1 MADGV
6 KVHIEGTA
14 YDLEDFELGDLE
26 WLEEYLGASLSDG
39 DALNSMKA
47 AVGFVFIVKR
57 RDDPAFTI
65 EQARKVKL
73 AAIDAPDEEPEP
85 AAKKRPTGG
94 AHSKKSA

>member
-6 KVHIEGTA
+6 KVHIDGKA

-26 WLEEYLGASLSDG
+26 WLEEYLGASLSDNQ
-39 DALNSMKA
+39 ALNSMKA

-57 RDDPAFTI
+57 RDDPGFTI

-73 AAIDAPDEEPEP
+73 AAIDAPEDEPGAP
-85 AAKKRPTGG
+85 KGRPTGG
-94 AHSKKSA
+94 ARSKKSA

>member
-26 WLEEYLGASLSDG
+26 WLEEYLGANLSDA
-39 DALNSMKA
+39 DALNSIKA
-47 AVGFVFIVKR
+47 AVGFVYIVKR

-73 AAIDAPDEEPEP
+73 AAIDAPDEKPEKP
-85 AAKKRPTGG
+85 AARPTGG
-94 AHSKKSA
+94 ARSKKSA

>member
-1 MADGV
+1 MAGEV
-6 KVHIEGTA
+6 KVHIDGKS

-26 WLEEYLGASLSDG
+26 WLEEYLGASLSDNQ
-39 DALNSMKA
+39 ALNSMKA

-73 AAIDAPDEEPEP
+73 AAIDAPDEDEPDEKP
-85 AAKKRPTGG
+85 RPTGG
-94 AHSKKSA
+94 ARSKKSA